1 MSHAFDNAYWEA
13 HWGGAHGGASGVS
26 AHPALEAELAGLPPG
41 TALDAGSGEG
51 HEARWLAA
59 HGWDVTAV
67 EISASALG
75 RAAAHPGGAGVTWVE
90 ADLTAWQPARQLD
103 LVTTFYAHPAM
114 PQVAFYERVSR
125 WVAPGGRLLV
135 VGHDAAPG
143 HPHGHGHGHGQSGH
157 GNGHGHE
164 HPENAVAGL
173 AELRAL
179 LDPERWRVRT
189 LEARRRTVVTPS
201 GHHTVLDDVIACAD
215 RI

>member
-1 MSHAFDNAYWEA
+1 MSHTFDRAYWET
-13 HWGGAHGGASGVS
+13 HWDGAHGGASGVS
-26 AHPALEAELAGLPPG
+26 AHPALESELAGLAPG
-41 TALDAGSGEG
+41 AALDAGSGEG

-75 RAAAHPGGAGVTWVE
+75 RAAAHPGGSGVTWVE
-90 ADLTAWQPARQLD
+90 ADLTAWEPTRQFD

-114 PQVAFYERVSR
+114 PQAAFYERVSR

-135 VGHDAAPG
+135 VGHDAAAG
-143 HPHGHGHGHGQSGH
+143 RGHGHGHGR
-157 GNGHGHE
+157 GHGHE

-179 LDPERWRVRT
+179 LDAERWSVRT
-189 LEARRRTVVTPS
+189 LEARRRTVTTPS
-201 GHHTVLDDVIACAD
+201 GHHTVLDDVIASAD